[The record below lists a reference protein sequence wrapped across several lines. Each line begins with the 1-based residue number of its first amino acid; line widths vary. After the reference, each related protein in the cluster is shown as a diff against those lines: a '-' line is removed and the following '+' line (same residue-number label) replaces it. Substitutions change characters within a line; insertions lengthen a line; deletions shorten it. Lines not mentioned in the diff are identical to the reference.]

1 MVEQKLGAS
10 LNLLA
15 FVELIT
21 ESEIVLL
28 RASEDF
34 LRLISV
40 LLLKEKEVSFEY
52 RLMRKTIS
60 VFSYF
65 FLFTRLIKSW
75 FACLFQ
81 LRFICPGTFSSQC
94 HSESFSNSEFVA

>member
-1 MVEQKLGAS
+1 MAEQKLGAS

-21 ESEIVLL
+21 ESEVGLPC
-28 RASEDF
+28 ASENF

-40 LLLKEKEVSFEY
+40 LFLKEKQVSFEY
-52 RLMRKTIS
+52 GLMRKN
-60 VFSYF
+60 FSIFSCF

-75 FACLFQ
+75 FACLLQ
-81 LRFICPGTFSSQC
+81 LRFICHGTFSSQC
-94 HSESFSNSEFVA
+94 HTESFSNSKFME